1 MMVPAM
7 GGKTASTERRGELP
21 SRRLGAVGGVFGVA
35 GVLGVASDVAKH
47 VAWYVAHQIDGR
59 PRERS

>member
-1 MMVPAM
+1 MMVVAM
-7 GGKTASTERRGELP
+7 VGKNASTERRAKLP
-21 SRRLGAVGGVFGVA
+21 APRLGAVA
-35 GVLGVASDVAKH
+35 GVLCVASDVAKH

>member
-1 MMVPAM
+1 MMVRAM
-7 GGKTASTERRGELP
+7 GGKTADTERRAKLP
-21 SRRLGAVGGVFGVA
+21 SRRLGSVA
-35 GVLGVASDVAKH
+35 GVLGVASDVVKH

>member
-1 MMVPAM
+1 MMVSAM
-7 GGKTASTERRGELP
+7 AANASSAGRRP
-21 SRRLGAVGGVFGVA
+21 KVASRPLGAVA
-35 GVLGVASDVAKH
+35 GVLGLATDVVKH

>member
-1 MMVPAM
+1 MMVRAM
-7 GGKTASTERRGELP
+7 AGKNASTERRAKLP
-21 SRRLGAVGGVFGVA
+21 APRLRAAA